1 MKWFKKILFVLVAV
15 FALFYLFSRPEDAAA
30 AVRTA
35 AQALGKAFNSIIVF
49 FTSLAG

>member
-1 MKWFKKILFVLVAV
+1 MKWFRKIIFVIFAV
-15 FALFYLFSRPEDAAA
+15 FALFYLVTRPEDAAA

-35 AQALGKAFNSIIVF
+35 FGALAKAFNSIIVF